1 MNREGNM
8 SKPRLSI
15 IALMLALTSA
25 SASAYNVFPLDASH
39 SLKWGSNENGT
50 PGGVVPGA

>member
-1 MNREGNM
+1 M